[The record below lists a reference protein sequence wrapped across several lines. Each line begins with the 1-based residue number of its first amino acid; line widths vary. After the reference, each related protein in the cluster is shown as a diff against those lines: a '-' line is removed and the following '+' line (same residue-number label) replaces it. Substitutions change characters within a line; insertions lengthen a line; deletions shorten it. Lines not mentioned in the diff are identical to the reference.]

1 MPKSSDTLNE
11 VGEEIRVRRK
21 HHEPHA
27 AGELPPS
34 TDAEAAQAQAVSQ
47 SAEPAVAQADAAAA
61 VPGDVQAIARE
72 RNDYYDRLLRKT
84 AEFDNYRK
92 RVERE
97 RREQAEYAA
106 ADLLTDLLPL
116 IDDLERALQADSET
130 SADAYRK
137 GVELIH
143 RQMLALLRKRG
154 VTPIEAVGHQF
165 DPHLHQAVTHEAV
178 PGRPDGEVVEQFRRG
193 YKLRDRLLR
202 PAMVK
207 VAKA

>member
-1 MPKSSDTLNE
+1 MHDAS
-11 VGEEIRVRRK
+11 EEIPVRPMRTADGGS
-21 HHEPHA
+21 EESGTP
-27 AGELPPS
+27 
-34 TDAEAAQAQAVSQ
+34 
-47 SAEPAVAQADAAAA
+47 DAAATSEA
-61 VPGDVQAIARE
+61 QSSPTQAGVTQAPALSPDEAQAIARE
-72 RNDYYDRLLRKT
+72 RDDYYDRLLRKT

-106 ADLLTDLLPL
+106 ADVLEELLPL
-116 IDDLERALQADSET
+116 IDDMERALGVDSNT
-130 SADAYRK
+130 DADAYRK

-143 RQMLALLRKRG
+143 KQMLDLLRRRG
-154 VTPIEAVGHQF
+154 VTPIEAVGQPF
-165 DPHLHQAVTHEAV
+165 DPHLHQAVAHDTV
-178 PGRPDGEVVEQFRRG
+178 PGHAEGEVVEQFRRG